1 MTAISD
7 ERKSRNRTIR
17 RKNHGRWRPILKE
30 AVDIATR
37 KLDTK
42 LSVSGEQQYKNA
54 ITEINRG
61 IGVLKAEMQKVT
73 AEFEDNADSVEGLTA
88 QTDVLNRR
96 LESERDKV
104 SALRDAL
111 SYAVRTHGEAS
122 KEAMDYQAALYKAE
136 AQLTKTKNTIEKL
149 NEKISEQGYGIS
161 ELDEKFKVLS
171 AEMEKLDAAYAD
183 SSDSAEALKAKN
195 NLLGRSLELQKQKV
209 DKLKNALVDATKR
222 YGENS
227 TEAME
232 YKVALYKAEAAATK
246 TENAIKKN
254 TDALETQNDVLSLA
268 KDELGGVGDIADKL
282 AGKFG
287 ITLPDNLKKALDST
301 EIFSSGTIVAMGAAA
316 TAVGLLITAEKK
328 LMDVTK
334 EAAEK
339 AKETEN
345 QSLITGMSPEE
356 IQQLEYA
363 SSIIGVSTDK
373 ISDAQKTIIT
383 NMQAAKDG
391 GEEYIKMFSDLGIN
405 ITDTTGQLRDSN
417 EVFYEVLDALGE
429 IENRTERDAAAM
441 SLMGESAR
449 ELNPIIAQGSSILQ
463 QYAQDAQDTSY
474 VLSTEQVAALADVDE
489 KYQELQLRQEAVRK
503 QLAAE
508 FAPTAQK
515 VYDKFGELVT
525 DAGEALI
532 DSGIADSLG
541 SILESSIDLLEPV
554 GKLAEEILPVL
565 GAVLKPVAGFI
576 SIIADAGDWI
586 SGLFSRDFERMG
598 VALGAGL
605 SEGKFSNY
613 QQYLGYSQNM
623 DGSYYNPETGLWEG
637 NAFHASGTDYFR
649 GGRTVVGEN
658 GPETVIL
665 PAGSRILTNQETRES
680 TGGGVHIDKV
690 VIDAKNVRDFTAAV
704 NTFSNFRRIYRMG
717 AKA

>member
-1 MTAISD
+1 M
-7 ERKSRNRTIR
+7 
-17 RKNHGRWRPILKE
+17 
-30 AVDIATR
+30 ATR

-96 LESERDKV
+96 LERERDKV

-111 SYAVRTHGEAS
+111 SYAVTKHGEAS

-136 AQLTKTKNTIEKL
+136 AA
-149 NEKISEQGYGIS
+149 
-161 ELDEKFKVLS
+161 V
-171 AEMEKLDAAYAD
+171 
-183 SSDSAEALKAKN
+183 
-195 NLLGRSLELQKQKV
+195 V
-209 DKLKNALVDATKR
+209 
-222 YGENS
+222 
-227 TEAME
+227 
-232 YKVALYKAEAAATK
+232 K
-246 TENAIKKN
+246 TENSIKKN
-254 TDALETQNDVLSLA
+254 TDALENQNDVLDDSSEKMTGA
-268 KDELGGVGDIADKL
+268 GDIAEEL
-282 AGKFG
+282 ADKFG

-356 IQQLEYA
+356 IQELEYA
-363 SSIIGVSTDK
+363 SAIIGVSTDK
-373 ISDAQKTIIT
+373 ISDAQKTIVT

-405 ITDTTGQLRDSN
+405 ITDTSGQLRDSN
-417 EVFYEVLDALGE
+417 DVFYEVIDALSE
-429 IENRTERDAAAM
+429 MQNKTERDAAAM
-441 SLMGESAR
+441 AIMGESAR
-449 ELNPIIAQGSSILQ
+449 DLNPIISQGSDILK

-508 FAPTAQK
+508 FAPTAEK

-541 SILESSIDLLEPV
+541 SILESSIDILEPV
-554 GKLAEEILPVL
+554 GKLATEILPVL

-690 VIDAKNVRDFTAAV
+690 VIDAKNVRDFNAAV
-704 NTFSNFRRIYRMG
+704 NTFSSFRRIYRMG

>member
-1 MTAISD
+1 
-7 ERKSRNRTIR
+7 
-17 RKNHGRWRPILKE
+17 
-30 AVDIATR
+30 
-37 KLDTK
+37 
-42 LSVSGEQQYKNA
+42 
-54 ITEINRG
+54 
-61 IGVLKAEMQKVT
+61 MQKVT

-96 LESERDKV
+96 LESEKEKV
-104 SALRDAL
+104 SALKDAL
-111 SYAVRTHGEAS
+111 GYAVTTHGEAS
-122 KEAMDYQAALYKAE
+122 KEAMEYQAALYKAE
-136 AQLTKTKNTIEKL
+136 AA
-149 NEKISEQGYGIS
+149 
-161 ELDEKFKVLS
+161 V
-171 AEMEKLDAAYAD
+171 
-183 SSDSAEALKAKN
+183 
-195 NLLGRSLELQKQKV
+195 V
-209 DKLKNALVDATKR
+209 
-222 YGENS
+222 
-227 TEAME
+227 
-232 YKVALYKAEAAATK
+232 K
-246 TENAIKKN
+246 TENSIKKN
-254 TDALETQNDVLSLA
+254 TDALENQNDVLDDSSEKMTGAGNIAEELA
-268 KDELGGVGDIADKL
+268 D
-282 AGKFG
+282 KFG

-356 IQQLEYA
+356 IQELEYA
-363 SSIIGVSTDK
+363 SAIIGVSTDK

-383 NMQAAKDG
+383 NMQAAKNG

-405 ITDTTGQLRDSN
+405 ITDTSGQLRDSN
-417 EVFYEVLDALGE
+417 DVFYEVIDALSE
-429 IENRTERDAAAM
+429 MQNKTERDAAAM
-441 SLMGESAR
+441 AIMGESAR
-449 ELNPIIAQGSSILQ
+449 DLNPIISQGSDILK

-508 FAPTAQK
+508 FAPTAEK

-554 GKLAEEILPVL
+554 GKLATEILPVL
-565 GAVLKPVAGFI
+565 GAVLKPIAGWI
-576 SIIADAGDWI
+576 SVIADAGDWLA
-586 SGLFSRDFERMG
+586 GLFTLDFDRMG
-598 VALGAGL
+598 VALGAGM

-613 QQYLGYSQNM
+613 QQFLGYSQNV

-665 PAGSRILTNQETRES
+665 PAGSRILNNQESRES
-680 TGGGVHIDKV
+680 TGGGVYIDKV
-690 VIDAKNVRDFTAAV
+690 VIDAKNVRDFNAAV

>member
-1 MTAISD
+1 M
-7 ERKSRNRTIR
+7 
-17 RKNHGRWRPILKE
+17 
-30 AVDIATR
+30 
-37 KLDTK
+37 
-42 LSVSGEQQYKNA
+42 
-54 ITEINRG
+54 
-61 IGVLKAEMQKVT
+61 T

-96 LESERDKV
+96 LESEKEKV
-104 SALRDAL
+104 SALKDAL
-111 SYAVRTHGEAS
+111 GYAVATHGEAS
-122 KEAMDYQAALYKAE
+122 KEAMEYQAALYKAE
-136 AQLTKTKNTIEKL
+136 AA
-149 NEKISEQGYGIS
+149 
-161 ELDEKFKVLS
+161 V
-171 AEMEKLDAAYAD
+171 
-183 SSDSAEALKAKN
+183 
-195 NLLGRSLELQKQKV
+195 V
-209 DKLKNALVDATKR
+209 
-222 YGENS
+222 
-227 TEAME
+227 
-232 YKVALYKAEAAATK
+232 K
-246 TENAIKKN
+246 TENSIKKN
-254 TDALETQNDVLSLA
+254 TDALENQNGVLDDSSEKMTGAGNIAEELA
-268 KDELGGVGDIADKL
+268 D
-282 AGKFG
+282 KFG

-356 IQQLEYA
+356 IQELEYVSA
-363 SSIIGVSTDK
+363 IIGVSTDK

-383 NMQAAKDG
+383 NMQSAKNG
-391 GEEYIKMFSDLGIN
+391 GEEYIKMFSDLGIK
-405 ITDTTGQLRDSN
+405 ITDANGELRDSN
-417 EVFYEVLDALGE
+417 EVFYEVIDALSE
-429 IENRTERDAAAM
+429 MQNKTERDAAAM
-441 SLMGESAR
+441 AIMGESAR
-449 ELNPIIAQGSSILQ
+449 DLNPIISQGSDILK

-508 FAPTAQK
+508 FAPTAEK

-554 GKLAEEILPVL
+554 GKLATEILPVL
-565 GAVLKPVAGFI
+565 GAVLEPIAGWVA
-576 SIIADAGDWI
+576 IIADAGDWLT
-586 SGLFSRDFERMG
+586 GLFSGNFSQMG
-598 VALGAGL
+598 VALGAGV

-665 PAGSRILTNQETRES
+665 PAGSRILNNQESRES
-680 TGGGVHIDKV
+680 AGVGVHIDKV
-690 VIDAKNVRDFTAAV
+690 VIDAKNVRDFNAAV
-704 NTFSNFRRIYRMG
+704 NTFSSFRRIYRMG

>member
-1 MTAISD
+1 M
-7 ERKSRNRTIR
+7 
-17 RKNHGRWRPILKE
+17 
-30 AVDIATR
+30 
-37 KLDTK
+37 
-42 LSVSGEQQYKNA
+42 
-54 ITEINRG
+54 
-61 IGVLKAEMQKVT
+61 LKAEMKKVT

-96 LESERDKV
+96 LERERDKV

-111 SYAVRTHGEAS
+111 SYAVTKHGEAS
-122 KEAMDYQAALYKAE
+122 KEAMDYQAALYRAE
-136 AQLTKTKNTIEKL
+136 AQV
-149 NEKISEQGYGIS
+149 S
-161 ELDEKFKVLS
+161 
-171 AEMEKLDAAYAD
+171 
-183 SSDSAEALKAKN
+183 
-195 NLLGRSLELQKQKV
+195 
-209 DKLKNALVDATKR
+209 
-222 YGENS
+222 
-227 TEAME
+227 
-232 YKVALYKAEAAATK
+232 K
-246 TENAIKKN
+246 TENAIRRN
-254 TDALETQNDVLSLA
+254 TEALTQQDEALEDAAEEMTGAGDVA
-268 KDELGGVGDIADKL
+268 EKL

-301 EIFSSGTIVAMGAAA
+301 KTFSSGTVAAMGAA
-316 TAVGLLITAEKK
+316 TAAVVGLVTVEQQ
-328 LMDVTK
+328 LMDLTK
-334 EAAEK
+334 EAAER

-345 QSLITGMSPEE
+345 QSLISGMSTEE

-363 SSIIGVSTDK
+363 SKIIGVATDK

-383 NMQAAKDG
+383 NMQSAKDG
-391 GEEYIKMFSDLGIN
+391 SEDYINAFARLGVQ
-405 ITDTTGQLRDSN
+405 ITDTSGQLRDSN

-463 QYAQDAQDTSY
+463 QYAKDAQDTSY
-474 VLSTEQVAALADVDE
+474 VLSTDQVEALAAVDE

-503 QLAAE
+503 QLASE
-508 FAPTAQK
+508 FAPTAEK

-525 DAGEALI
+525 EAGEALI
-532 DSGIADSLG
+532 DSGLVHNLG
-541 SILESSIDLLEPV
+541 SLLESAVS
-554 GKLAEEILPVL
+554 LAEPILNLANIVLPVL
-565 GAVLKPVAGFI
+565 GAVLEPIAGWVA
-576 SIIADAGDWI
+576 IIADAGDWLT
-586 SGLFSRDFERMG
+586 GLFSGNFSQMG
-598 VALGAGL
+598 VALGAGV

-665 PAGSRILTNQETRES
+665 PAGSRILNNQESRES
-680 TGGGVHIDKV
+680 AGGGVYIDKV
-690 VIDAKNVRDFTAAV
+690 VIDAKNVRDFNAAV

>member
-1 MTAISD
+1 M
-7 ERKSRNRTIR
+7 
-17 RKNHGRWRPILKE
+17 
-30 AVDIATR
+30 
-37 KLDTK
+37 
-42 LSVSGEQQYKNA
+42 
-54 ITEINRG
+54 
-61 IGVLKAEMQKVT
+61 T

-88 QTDVLNRR
+88 QTDVLNRL
-96 LESERDKV
+96 LERERDNV
-104 SALRDAL
+104 SELRDAL
-111 SYAVRTHGEAS
+111 SYAATKHGEAS
-122 KEAMDYQAALYKAE
+122 KEAMDYQAALYRAE

-149 NEKISEQGYGIS
+149 NEKIIEQGYGLS
-161 ELDEKFKVLS
+161 ELDEKSKVLS
-171 AEMEKLDAAYAD
+171 AEMEKLDAAYVDSAD
-183 SSDSAEALKAKN
+183 STEALIAKN
-195 NLLGRSLELQKQKV
+195 NLLGRNLELEKQKV
-209 DKLKNALVDATKR
+209 DKLKNSLIDATKR

-232 YKVALYKAEAAATK
+232 YQAALYKAEAAAIK

-254 TDALETQNDVLSLA
+254 TDALKTQNDVLSLA
-268 KDELGGVGDIADKL
+268 KDELGGVGDIADNL

-287 ITLPDNLKKALDST
+287 INLPDNLKKALNST
-301 EIFSSGTIVAMGAAA
+301 KLFSTGTVVAMGAAA
-316 TAVGLLITAEKK
+316 AAVGTLVAAEKQ
-328 LMDVTK
+328 LMDITK

-345 QSLITGMSPEE
+345 QSLISGMSTEE

-363 SSIIGVSTDK
+363 SAIIGVSTDK

-391 GEEYIKMFSDLGIN
+391 GEEYMKMFSDLGIN
-405 ITDTTGQLRDSN
+405 ITDTSGQLRDSN
-417 EVFYEVLDALGE
+417 DVFYEVIDALSE
-429 IENRTERDAAAM
+429 MQNKTERDAAAM
-441 SLMGESAR
+441 AIMGESAR
-449 ELNPIIAQGSSILQ
+449 DLNPIISQGSDILK
-463 QYAQDAQDTSY
+463 QYAQDAKDTSY

-503 QLAAE
+503 QLASE
-508 FAPTAQK
+508 FAPTAEK

-554 GKLAEEILPVL
+554 GKLATEILPVL
-565 GAVLKPVAGFI
+565 GAVLKPIAGWI
-576 SIIADAGDWI
+576 SVIADAGDWLA
-586 SGLFSRDFERMG
+586 GLFTLDFDRMG
-598 VALGAGL
+598 VALGAGM

-613 QQYLGYSQNM
+613 QQFLGYSQNV

-637 NAFHASGTDYFR
+637 NAYHSSGTDYFR

-665 PAGSRILTNQETRES
+665 PAGSRILNNQESRES
-680 TGGGVHIDKV
+680 AGGGVYIDKV
-690 VIDAKNVRDFTAAV
+690 VIDAKNVRDFNAAV

>member
-136 AQLTKTKNTIEKL
+136 AQVSKTESAIRRNTEALT
-149 NEKISEQGYGIS
+149 QQ
-161 ELDEKFKVLS
+161 DEAL
-171 AEMEKLDAAYAD
+171 EDAAEEMTGAGD
-183 SSDSAEALKAKN
+183 VAE
-195 NLLGRSLELQKQKV
+195 
-209 DKLKNALVDATKR
+209 
-222 YGENS
+222 
-227 TEAME
+227 
-232 YKVALYKAEAAATK
+232 
-246 TENAIKKN
+246 
-254 TDALETQNDVLSLA
+254 
-268 KDELGGVGDIADKL
+268 KL

-301 EIFSSGTIVAMGAAA
+301 KTFSSGTVAAMGAAA
-316 TAVGLLITAEKK
+316 AAVGTLVAAEKQ
-328 LMDVTK
+328 LMDITK

-345 QSLITGMSPEE
+345 QSLISGMSTEE

-363 SSIIGVSTDK
+363 SKIIGVATDK

-383 NMQAAKDG
+383 NMQSAKDG
-391 GEEYIKMFSDLGIN
+391 SEDYINMFARLGVQ
-405 ITDTTGQLRDSN
+405 ITDTSGQLRDSN

-449 ELNPIIAQGSSILQ
+449 ELNPIIAQGSSVLQ
-463 QYAQDAQDTSY
+463 QYAKDAQDTSY
-474 VLSTEQVAALADVDE
+474 VLSTDQVEALAAVDE

-503 QLAAE
+503 QLASE
-508 FAPTAQK
+508 FAPTAEK

-525 DAGEALI
+525 EAGEALI
-532 DSGIADSLG
+532 DSGLVHNLG
-541 SILESSIDLLEPV
+541 SLLESAVS
-554 GKLAEEILPVL
+554 LAEPILNLANIVLPVL
-565 GAVLKPVAGFI
+565 GAVLEPIAGWVA
-576 SIIADAGDWI
+576 IIADAGDWLT
-586 SGLFSRDFERMG
+586 GLFSGNFSQMG

-665 PAGSRILTNQETRES
+665 PAGSRILNNQESRES
-680 TGGGVHIDKV
+680 AGGGVYIDKV
-690 VIDAKNVRDFTAAV
+690 VIDAKNVRDFNAAV

>member
-1 MTAISD
+1 M
-7 ERKSRNRTIR
+7 
-17 RKNHGRWRPILKE
+17 
-30 AVDIATR
+30 ATR

-42 LSVSGEQQYKNA
+42 LSISGEQQYKNA
-54 ITEINRG
+54 IAQINRG
-61 IGVLKAEMQKVT
+61 IGVLNAEMKKVA
-73 AEFEDNADSVEGLTA
+73 AEFEANADSMEGLTA

-96 LESERDKV
+96 LESEKDKV

-136 AQLTKTKNTIEKL
+136 AQVSKTESAIRRNTEALT
-149 NEKISEQGYGIS
+149 QQ
-161 ELDEKFKVLS
+161 DEAL
-171 AEMEKLDAAYAD
+171 EDAAEEMTGAGD
-183 SSDSAEALKAKN
+183 VAE
-195 NLLGRSLELQKQKV
+195 
-209 DKLKNALVDATKR
+209 
-222 YGENS
+222 
-227 TEAME
+227 
-232 YKVALYKAEAAATK
+232 
-246 TENAIKKN
+246 
-254 TDALETQNDVLSLA
+254 
-268 KDELGGVGDIADKL
+268 KL

-287 ITLPDNLKKALDST
+287 ITIPDNLKKALDST
-301 EIFSSGTIVAMGAAA
+301 KTFSSGTVAAMGAAA
-316 TAVGLLITAEKK
+316 AAVGTLVAAEKQ
-328 LMDVTK
+328 LMDITR

-345 QSLITGMSPEE
+345 QSLISGMSTEE

-363 SSIIGVSTDK
+363 SKIIGVATDK

-383 NMQAAKDG
+383 NMQSAKNGSED
-391 GEEYIKMFSDLGIN
+391 YINAFARLGVQ
-405 ITDTTGQLRDSN
+405 ITDTSGQLRDSN

-463 QYAQDAQDTSY
+463 QYAKDAQDTSY
-474 VLSTEQVAALADVDE
+474 VLSTDQVAALAAVDE

-503 QLAAE
+503 QLASE
-508 FAPTAQK
+508 FAPTAEK

-525 DAGEALI
+525 EAGEALI
-532 DSGIADSLG
+532 DSGLVHNLG
-541 SILESSIDLLEPV
+541 SLLESAVS
-554 GKLAEEILPVL
+554 LAEPILNLANMVLPVL
-565 GAVLKPVAGFI
+565 GAVLEPIAGWVA
-576 SIIADAGDWI
+576 IIADAGDWLT
-586 SGLFSRDFERMG
+586 GLFSGNFSQMG
-598 VALGAGL
+598 VALGAGV

-665 PAGSRILTNQETRES
+665 PAGSRILNNQESRES
-680 TGGGVHIDKV
+680 AGGGVHIDKV